1 MGVPG
6 FFASLYRKY
15 SHTKFVFSKL
25 DLMGEKLSTQLF
37 NGKFNN
43 VKYDMSSINELYLD
57 TNCLIHPVCFKVFNE
72 NQSLSITNPH
82 KLEEKMIKEVII
94 YIEKLIS
101 HINPST
107 LVYIA
112 IDGVAPMAKIK
123 HQRMRRFKSVLD
135 NSIKEDIAIKHNIE
149 YIKPWN
155 NSAITPGTEFM
166 EKLTKAIITYCN
178 IKKKIIFYLIKLN
191 IYFLLQILLVKVNIK
206 FYNILNQIYL
216 LIKLFQELYMV

>member
-25 DLMGEKLSTQLF
+25 DLLGEKLSA
-37 NGKFNN
+37 KFNN

-72 NQSLSITNPH
+72 NQSLSITNPQ

-94 YIEKLIS
+94 YIEKLITLV
-101 HINPST
+101 NPST

-123 HQRMRRFKSVLD
+123 HQRMRRFKSILD
-135 NSIKEDIAIKHNIE
+135 NGIKEDIAKKHNVE

-178 IKKKIIFYLIKLN
+178 IKKKK
-191 IYFLLQILLVKVNIK
+191 
-206 FYNILNQIYL
+206 
-216 LIKLFQELYMV
+216 